1 VFGFHLLDFF
11 GEGMRGGAARSGV
24 MAIFSEGVAVAD
36 TGEEVEDV
44 RVGYSWLKNGS
55 GVGGAAF

>member
-1 VFGFHLLDFF
+1 LT
-11 GEGMRGGAARSGV
+11 
-24 MAIFSEGVAVAD
+24 IFSEGVVVAD

-55 GVGGAAF
+55 GVGSAAF